1 MSHSLKYQEIYDKLK
16 QSLECEQPNKEN
28 LIAFILDCGF
38 PNYDKRG
45 VYNQANEVEDYVSK
59 HYCEKIG
66 IEANYDS
73 ILKWIV
79 TRATLKEIKEII
91 SKLDTNIDYLF
102 RWKNQDPDLE
112 YVKMCLIEWI

>member
-1 MSHSLKYQEIYDKLK
+1 
-16 QSLECEQPNKEN
+16 
-28 LIAFILDCGF
+28 
-38 PNYDKRG
+38 
-45 VYNQANEVEDYVSK
+45 
-59 HYCEKIG
+59 
-66 IEANYDS
+66 
-73 ILKWIV
+73 LKWIV